1 MAVKDSILNTV
12 VVDREDFKN
21 YMSTEPWMAP
31 KLIFDGPIMAVGLV
45 PWWLQLATMTIGSVR
60 VRTAVDRAAGVRHR
74 LLRSSSRQEAQ
85 DGRDHAQHQDQAS
98 YADPDGEAS
107 LRNANAV
114 LRSLK
119 NQQQWAPAER
129 DVKANDAIIG
139 RNGRPNNAV
148 FTRYVARNN

>member
-1 MAVKDSILNTV
+1 
-12 VVDREDFKN
+12 
-21 YMSTEPWMAP
+21 
-31 KLIFDGPIMAVGLV
+31 
-45 PWWLQLATMTIGSVR
+45 MTIGSVR

-119 NQQQWAPAER
+119 NQQQ
-129 DVKANDAIIG
+129 
-139 RNGRPNNAV
+139 
-148 FTRYVARNN
+148 